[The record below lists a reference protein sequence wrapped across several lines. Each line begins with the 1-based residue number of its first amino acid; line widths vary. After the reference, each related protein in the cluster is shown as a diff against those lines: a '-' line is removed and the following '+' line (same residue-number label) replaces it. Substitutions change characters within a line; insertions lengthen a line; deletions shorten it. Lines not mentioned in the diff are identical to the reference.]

1 MNITTDELK
10 TIRANYL
17 KNIARESLHPAQC
30 TANAKKHATTA
41 IVEVMIALGI
51 EHPAIE
57 LTSAHGEIFFSV
69 CESANNNKHL
79 APALLPLFEGL
90 PHRTG
95 ERKYGYKKTFYGLFC
110 PWFYISSFQALHDQI
125 LTWGN

>member
-17 KNIARESLHPAQC
+17 KNIARESL
-30 TANAKKHATTA
+30 NAKKHATTA

-95 ERKYGYKKTFYGLFC
+95 ERKYGYKKSFYGLFC

>member
-1 MNITTDELK
+1 MNITTDKLK

-17 KNIARESLHPAQC
+17 ENIARESLHPAQ
-30 TANAKKHATTA
+30 TA

-95 ERKYGYKKTFYGLFC
+95 ERKYGYKKSFYGLFC